1 MKETNPIAFRL
12 GGKFLWNV
20 NSQTKFFTENYLLN
34 IKIYQFLYL
43 YLFKYF
49 IIIIFNYK
57 IFKYENTIILYF
69 NIYLTNLFYK
79 LRRRLQP
86 VTYNYIANSKFFFNK
101 QFLLKK
107 DSKRNKKIMHACQQ
121 IVFTKKI
128 TYTYIKLLYLIFL
141 QKKFFN
147 ILKNLYKGN
156 YRLLLIKITFFTQ
169 NFLFKKK
176 KVIIIILIIKFLIQ
190 NKILNLKIAQNK
202 EIQTFLFKKKV
213 IYLKF
218 NKKIKCRYK
227 ALRPKLIFNF
237 FKVLKKL
244 KIRKKKIK
252 IKKKKIKM
260 IVYKTLIS
268 KYYLENILYSI
279 LQVPNKIFF
288 TGCLKIFKNDKQLS
302 KTTFNI
308 YNKIIYIRRYIYF
321 IDLVNILSLNLTFK
335 HFQITSLLHFIINEL
350 SRTKRHRPFLNNFK
364 QVLIKLIKIK
374 KFSYLTFKIIVTGPI
389 GKHGRT
395 KFFKFETKPYT
406 VVLQSLKY
414 NTFYN
419 MGYCLTP
426 FGTLGVRLWI
436 SSTV

>member
-1 MKETNPIAFRL
+1 
-12 GGKFLWNV
+12 
-20 NSQTKFFTENYLLN
+20 
-34 IKIYQFLYL
+34 
-43 YLFKYF
+43 
-49 IIIIFNYK
+49 
-57 IFKYENTIILYF
+57 
-69 NIYLTNLFYK
+69 
-79 LRRRLQP
+79 
-86 VTYNYIANSKFFFNK
+86 
-101 QFLLKK
+101 
-107 DSKRNKKIMHACQQ
+107 
-121 IVFTKKI
+121 
-128 TYTYIKLLYLIFL
+128 
-141 QKKFFN
+141 
-147 ILKNLYKGN
+147 
-156 YRLLLIKITFFTQ
+156 
-169 NFLFKKK
+169 
-176 KVIIIILIIKFLIQ
+176 
-190 NKILNLKIAQNK
+190 
-202 EIQTFLFKKKV
+202 
-213 IYLKF
+213 
-218 NKKIKCRYK
+218 
-227 ALRPKLIFNF
+227 
-237 FKVLKKL
+237 
-244 KIRKKKIK
+244 
-252 IKKKKIKM
+252 M

-419 MGYCLTP
+419 IGYCLTP